1 MAARIVTR
9 GVILRALEGNMR
21 KFKKFWPVRS
31 RIFRS
36 LLVVAGVFLL
46 TAALAPKANAQ
57 NVLIYFNF
65 EDATIGGPFDP
76 AADVVGAPDF
86 NPGGGVQA
94 STITT
99 NLVTTGAVAGTLL
112 NRTAGD
118 IDTADPGVAMGL
130 RTTTA
135 DNGHYIQ
142 FVFNATL
149 FSNMSLS
156 FAINTAGNGFNNVEL
171 LYSITAGHPDPS
183 FVSVGSLAI
192 LSAGGFH
199 LLTFGV
205 PSAVNGQP
213 DVALRLTFTGGT
225 SMGNNLE
232 TVIDNIQ
239 LTGVPEPATVAG
251 GLLGVLGLC
260 WFQRRQLIRSVRL
273 RRAPV

>member
-1 MAARIVTR
+1 
-9 GVILRALEGNMR
+9 MR
-21 KFKKFWPVRS
+21 KSKKFWPVRS
-31 RIFRS
+31 RAFRS

-46 TAALAPKANAQ
+46 TAALAPKANAI
-57 NVLIYFNF
+57 VLIYFNF

-94 STITT
+94 STLTT

-112 NRTAGD
+112 NRTVGD
-118 IDTADPGVAMGL
+118 IDTANPGLAMGL

-135 DNGHYIQ
+135 DNGHYVQ
-142 FVFNATL
+142 FGFNATL

-156 FAINTAGNGFNNVEL
+156 FAVNTSGNGFNSVQL
-171 LYSITAGHPDPS
+171 SYSITPGHPDPS
-183 FVSVGSLAI
+183 FVVVGSLPI
-192 LSAGGFH
+192 LAAGGFH
-199 LLTFGV
+199 ILNFGV

-239 LTGVPEPATVAG
+239 LTGVPEPTTVAG

-260 WFQRRQLIRSVRL
+260 WFQRRRLIRSVRL

>member
-1 MAARIVTR
+1 
-9 GVILRALEGNMR
+9 MR
-21 KFKKFWPVRS
+21 KFKTRRPRALS
-31 RIFRS
+31 FRS

-86 NPGGGVQA
+86 NPGGGLQA
-94 STITT
+94 STLTT

-118 IDTADPGVAMGL
+118 IDTANPGVAMGM
-130 RTTTA
+130 RTTTG
-135 DNGHYIQ
+135 DNGHYVQ
-142 FVFNATL
+142 FGFNATL
-149 FSNMSLS
+149 FSNMSLN
-156 FAINTAGNGFNNVEL
+156 FAVDTSGNGFNSVQL
-171 LYSITAGHPDPS
+171 SYSITPGHPDPS
-183 FVSVGSLAI
+183 FVVVGSLPI
-192 LSAGGFH
+192 LAAGSFH
-199 LLTFGV
+199 FLTFSV

-213 DVALRLTFTGGT
+213 DVALRLTFTGGV

-251 GLLGVLGLC
+251 GLLGLLGLC
-260 WFQRRQLIRSVRL
+260 WHQRRRLLRCVRL
-273 RRAPV
+273 RRT

>member
-1 MAARIVTR
+1 MRKLKRIRRCALPFHLLLIVAGALLLMAA
-9 GVILRALEGNMR
+9 
-21 KFKKFWPVRS
+21 F
-31 RIFRS
+31 
-36 LLVVAGVFLL
+36 
-46 TAALAPKANAQ
+46 APKANAD
-57 NVLIYFNF
+57 VLIYFNF

-118 IDTADPGVAMGL
+118 IDTANPGVAMGL
-130 RTTTA
+130 RTTTG

-156 FAINTAGNGFNNVEL
+156 FAVDSAGNGFNNVQL
-171 LYSITAGHPDPS
+171 LYSITPGHADAS

-199 LLTFGV
+199 ILTFGV

-213 DVALRLTFTGGT
+213 DVALRLTCTGGA

-232 TVIDNIQ
+232 
-239 LTGVPEPATVAG
+239 
-251 GLLGVLGLC
+251 
-260 WFQRRQLIRSVRL
+260 
-273 RRAPV
+273 